1 MTQPTNPAETAGPNR
16 DGSKSLASES
26 KAGLLVQLAL
36 TSLATGAIGFLGDL
50 DLSTLPGWAVSTAT
64 AAAATVAGLLT
75 AYVKK
80 NRR

>member
-1 MTQPTNPAETAGPNR
+1 MTQPTNPAQTAGPNR

-26 KAGLLVQLAL
+26 KAGLAVTLVL
-36 TSLATGAIGFLGDL
+36 TSLALGAIGLVPDL
-50 DLSTLPGWAVSTAT
+50 VLSTRPGWAGATAT
-64 AAAATVAGLLT
+64 AAVSTVVGLLT